1 MPPAMQTAGSRL
13 QRAGLLLGER
23 KSIEPMAARLA
34 PEDVSAKHQPMHH
47 FVAKA
52 PWEEP
57 ALLCAVRSF
66 VPPKMEETA
75 PIRA

>member
-1 MPPAMQTAGSRL
+1 
-13 QRAGLLLGER
+13 
-23 KSIEPMAARLA
+23 
-34 PEDVSAKHQPMHH
+34 MHH